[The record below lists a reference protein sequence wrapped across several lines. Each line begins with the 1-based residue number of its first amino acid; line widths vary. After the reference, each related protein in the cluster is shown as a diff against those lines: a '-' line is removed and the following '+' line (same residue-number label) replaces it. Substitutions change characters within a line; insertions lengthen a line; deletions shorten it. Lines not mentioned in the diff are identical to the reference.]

1 MGRNMG
7 RELNPNIKVEP
18 PTPEMPNI
26 SPPEKF
32 DLIKLE
38 SEQIAQSKID
48 ESAKNNPPE
57 KLESE
62 QMDLADGF
70 NENDITY
77 ISNTSKNDDHPDIA
91 DIDDIQWPDPLF
103 MPPQIWDAKSIRT
116 SELIHPNP
124 RRLIL
129 RHRQNSIW

>member
-77 ISNTSKNDDHPDIA
+77 ISNTSKNDDYPDIA

-103 MPPQIWDAKSIRT
+103 MPPLSQANYPYPPDATEIAWT
-116 SELIHPNP
+116 LIDY
-124 RRLIL
+124 LIKGGAL
-129 RHRQNSIW
+129 

>member
-1 MGRNMG
+1 MG

-48 ESAKNNPPE
+48 ESAKNDPPE

-103 MPPQIWDAKSIRT
+103 MPPLSQPNYPYPPDATEIAWT
-116 SELIHPNP
+116 LIDY
-124 RRLIL
+124 LIKGGK
-129 RHRQNSIW
+129 